1 MAPSA
6 TLAGRASRFSML
18 VAGEGSRDE
27 AKVRFETWEKLET
40 WGTGYGMRVRLV
52 REIRVSRAPFF
63 GVAKTPGAGRHT
75 N

>member
-40 WGTGYGMRVRLV
+40 WATGMRVRLV

-63 GVAKTPGAGRHT
+63 LV
-75 N
+75 